1 MIDFEWFGRIQKA
14 HADFAEN
21 YPIAYFA
28 ARFGFAASTILS
40 MHVFGYVHKLGIGMR
55 PFVGLEVTAD
65 LLADILYFLISLVIS
80 FTLYFFLFSTVG
92 RLFEYTQKYQ
102 KWMPMAAGILALY
115 YALGKYLNFS
125 FWSGSFGY
133 ASSSYFLFIPLVALI
148 FAAVL
153 RWRGKVGTEMLTSV
167 LLVFLLS
174 FSYVLGEVRAGTVPE
189 YSWKQVVFLDD
200 TRLDGYPL
208 HRVSG
213 GIIFRKRKFFSFDVG
228 AVFIPYSSIKF
239 ITEPRRDSAGDQVL
253 SLDYPSFIITAP

>member
-1 MIDFEWFGRIQKA
+1 MEEKTKGWFTAAMIC
-14 HADFAEN
+14 
-21 YPIAYFA
+21 
-28 ARFGFAASTILS
+28 
-40 MHVFGYVHKLGIGMR
+40 LGI
-55 PFVGLEVTAD
+55 
-65 LLADILYFLISLVIS
+65 
-80 FTLYFFLFSTVG
+80 
-92 RLFEYTQKYQ
+92 
-102 KWMPMAAGILALY
+102 AAGV
-115 YALGKYLNFS
+115 YALGMAL
-125 FWSGSFGY
+125 GMGIAMTQI
-133 ASSSYFLFIPLVALI
+133 ASELGAP
-148 FAAVL
+148 
-153 RWRGKVGTEMLTSV
+153 V